1 MVTHDSKSDLP
12 LRISQICSF
21 IFQLNQPGGSLWFR
35 ISREMFI
42 CANLLFVTNH
52 PQRANQ
58 IINLQC
64 LEFVEVWLLQT
75 EARAEDLCHIR
86 GASINYVDKLFF
98 FFINNIILTK
108 MHFCFNFAKLV
119 CHSFQKLNICNWIYR
134 KISEKNYLKNSCN
147 KILFCFYQRN
157 LWILLRPLC
166 DTATAA

>member
-1 MVTHDSKSDLP
+1 MGYHFSSRLTATLDVCMIYFKITWALAILLEHMHKKFEINWTKIKGGYQSGRKVVTHDSKSDLP

-98 FFINNIILTK
+98 FLFFFSLT
-108 MHFCFNFAKLV
+108 
-119 CHSFQKLNICNWIYR
+119 I
-134 KISEKNYLKNSCN
+134 
-147 KILFCFYQRN
+147 
-157 LWILLRPLC
+157 
-166 DTATAA
+166 